1 MKNKYL
7 ICNIGCDDSNNFEM
21 ELTKQE
27 RDILIKVFEENN
39 KIADYCCKPHLFIY
53 DEYTIEKLDDYS
65 WYKGEHCLNR
75 NYDELKKENK

>member
-27 RDILIKVFEENN
+27 RDILIKVFEE
-39 KIADYCCKPHLFIY
+39 KDIY
-53 DEYTIEKLDDYS
+53 RQVREGCVY
-65 WYKGEHCLNR
+65 
-75 NYDELKKENK
+75 